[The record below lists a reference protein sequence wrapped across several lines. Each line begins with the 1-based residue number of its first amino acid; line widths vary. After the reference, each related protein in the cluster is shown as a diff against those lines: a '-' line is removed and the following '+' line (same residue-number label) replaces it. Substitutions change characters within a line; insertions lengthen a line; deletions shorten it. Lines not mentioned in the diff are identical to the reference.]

1 MRIRSGIAA
10 FVAVFQAVVLLGHA
24 FIYETWVYGLRAA
37 GKSGGRA
44 LAAAVLLLGVSF
56 VAASLLAFRYNN
68 APLRAFYR
76 LSAVWLGLANFLF
89 LAACTAWAILGLA
102 WVARVHVDP
111 AAVIGIVTAIGGAIG
126 IFGVVNA
133 AWTRVRRVTVRL
145 AGLPRHWHGR
155 SAALVSDLHLG
166 HVRHRRF
173 ARKIVAMVNREKP
186 EAVFVA
192 GDLYD
197 GTAID
202 AEHAAQPLSAFSA
215 KHGAFFVAGNHE
227 QFGDDSQYLR
237 AVAKAGIRVLRNE
250 KVEID
255 GLQVIGVPYRDATHE
270 GHLRGVLR
278 QAGVDR
284 GRASVLLTHAPDRPG
299 VAAEEGI
306 SLQISGHTHLGQFF
320 PWTWAARRI
329 YRDFAYGLSRLGPMQ
344 VYTSSGAGT
353 WGPPLRVGSRPE
365 IVILKL
371 ESA

>member
-1 MRIRSGIAA
+1 MRRRSGIAA
-10 FVAVFQAVVLLGHA
+10 FVAVFQCVLLVGHA
-24 FIYETWVYGLRAA
+24 FLYETWLYGLRSI
-37 GKSGGRA
+37 GRSGGWQ
-44 LAAAVLLLGVSF
+44 LPVIMLLLAVSF
-56 VAASLLAFRYNN
+56 VSASLLAFRYNN
-68 APLRAFYR
+68 PALRAFYR
-76 LSAVWLGLANFLF
+76 VAAVWLGAANFL
-89 LAACTAWAILGLA
+89 LMAAIAAWVILGIALITHAA
-102 WVARVHVDP
+102 WNPATVIGAATAVG
-111 AAVIGIVTAIGGAIG
+111 AAVG

-133 AWTRVRRVTVRL
+133 NWTRVRRVTVRL
-145 AGLPRHWHGR
+145 AGLPREWHGR
-155 SAALVSDLHLG
+155 TAALVSDLHLG
-166 HVRHRRF
+166 HVRHSQF

-202 AEHAAQPLSAFSA
+202 AERAVQPLSAFSA

-227 QFGDDSQYLR
+227 QFGDDSRYLR
-237 AVAKAGIRVLRNE
+237 AVAKAGVRVLRNE
-250 KVEID
+250 KVDID
-255 GLQVIGVPYRDATHE
+255 GLQVVGVPYRDATHE

-278 QAGVDR
+278 EARVDR
-284 GRASVLLTHAPDRPG
+284 SRASVLLTHAPDRVR

-320 PWTWAARRI
+320 PWTWMARRI
-329 YRDFAYGLSRLGPMQ
+329 YRDFVYGLSRLGEMQ

-365 IVILKL
+365 IVIFRL